1 MPNDTFRA
9 HTLINIMYSDI
20 VVLSLCTHLIN
31 TTPKLIGGAW
41 DNSDVRG
48 AKKKRWLSSDK
59 EYADGGLK
67 KSQSISILGEGQ
79 GLDWTG
85 KRNKTGPGMSNV
97 KPGKFTKNYQ
107 APNVNALKGGGAAEK
122 PKKKMFGLF

>member
-1 MPNDTFRA
+1 MQR
-9 HTLINIMYSDI
+9 
-20 VVLSLCTHLIN
+20 
-31 TTPKLIGGAW
+31 GGAW

-48 AKKKRWLSSDK
+48 AKKKLALKRQRICRR
-59 EYADGGLK
+59 GFK

-107 APNVNALKGGGAAEK
+107 AR
-122 PKKKMFGLF
+122 M